1 MFDGVTVSDKLRELL
16 VNPESEN
23 TNLVFSPDQ
32 QRELLFHVFKALCV
46 GGAICQ
52 PDERLEAYTQAT
64 KVLYKDLV
72 SVRKNT
78 ASGSVEIS
86 PCKVYRVTGINGHD
100 QRNQDQSNSIA
111 NSERHLFLNAKDPES
126 SYHVCLLVVDLGMK
140 RASVLRKEFVP
151 FW

>member
-1 MFDGVTVSDKLRELL
+1 MHKVDSTVRALPDKTTTTFARFHRTL
-16 VNPESEN
+16 
-23 TNLVFSPDQ
+23 SPQ
-32 QRELLFHVFKALCV
+32 
-46 GGAICQ
+46 
-52 PDERLEAYTQAT
+52 
-64 KVLYKDLV
+64 DLV

>member
-64 KVLYKDLV
+64 KVLYKVKDYTSKQFQL
-72 SVRKNT
+72 RF
-78 ASGSVEIS
+78 ASRSKE
-86 PCKVYRVTGINGHD
+86 
-100 QRNQDQSNSIA
+100 NS
-111 NSERHLFLNAKDPES
+111 SLF
-126 SYHVCLLVVDLGMK
+126 
-140 RASVLRKEFVP
+140 
-151 FW
+151 W